1 MPEPSTFAEEEVRPA
16 EEATATG
23 PEEGLRLFEDAGTAV
38 FTGLSRAQKEIA
50 DFVAE
55 RIRQDLDSQMELM
68 RCRTLD
74 EVLDVQS
81 RFVNTAM
88 DQYSAEATKL
98 ARIGAGMIGAARH

>member
-1 MPEPSTFAEEEVRPA
+1 MPEPSTFAEKEVRPA
-16 EEATATG
+16 EEAAATG
-23 PEEGLRLFEDAGTAV
+23 PEEGLRLIEDAGTAV
-38 FTGLSRAQKEIA
+38 VTGLGRAQKEIA

-55 RIRQDLDSQMELM
+55 RIRQDLESQVELM

-81 RFVNTAM
+81 RFVNRAL

-98 ARIGAGMIGAARH
+98 ARIGAEMIGAPRH